1 MQCNQSLAQKQC
13 HSTYNAGMT
22 DSTSRLLGERVSQ
35 LRQLQSM
42 TLEQLAAASG
52 VSRSML
58 SQIERCK
65 ANPTL
70 AVTQRI
76 AQTFGISI
84 GELVDDPNASASID
98 VVRGD
103 DPGTVF
109 RADSE
114 CELRT
119 LSPLQLEKNIE
130 FYVITLQPGAELA
143 SAAHFEGT
151 REMFSVSQGAATVS
165 TGNSEVALRSGDTAH
180 YRADIPHVIRCEG
193 DEALKGFLVVSYR

>member
-1 MQCNQSLAQKQC
+1 MSD
-13 HSTYNAGMT
+13 T
-22 DSTSRLLGERVSQ
+22 TSKLLGERVSQ
-35 LRQLQSM
+35 LRQIQSM

-58 SQIERCK
+58 SQIERGR

-84 GELVDDPNASASID
+84 GELVDDPNAGATID
-98 VVRGD
+98 VVRRD
-103 DPGTVF
+103 DPSTVF
-109 RADSE
+109 RADAE

-130 FYVITLQPGAELA
+130 FYAITLNPGGELA

-151 REMFSVSQGAATVS
+151 REMLNVSSGEAVVLA
-165 TGNSEVALRSGDTAH
+165 GHSEIALGTGDTAH
-180 YRADIPHVIRCEG
+180 YRADLPHCIRCAG
-193 DEALKGFLVVSYR
+193 DEPLEGFLVVSYR

>member
-1 MQCNQSLAQKQC
+1 MSEL
-13 HSTYNAGMT
+13 
-22 DSTSRLLGERVSQ
+22 TSRLLGERVSQ
-35 LRQLQSM
+35 LRQLQGL

-58 SQIERCK
+58 SQIERGR

-76 AQTFGISI
+76 ARTFGISI
-84 GELVDDPNASASID
+84 GELVDDPGAGNGID

-103 DPGTVF
+103 DPGSLF
-109 RADSE
+109 RADAE

-119 LSPLQLEKNIE
+119 LSPLQREKCTE
-130 FYVITLQPGAELA
+130 FYAIALQPGAELR

-151 REMFSVSQGAATVS
+151 REMLTVS
-165 TGNSEVALRSGDTAH
+165 AGHAEVSAGGSRVALAPGDTAH
-180 YRADIPHVIRCEG
+180 YRADVAHCIRNRGGEPLRG
-193 DEALKGFLVVSYR
+193 YLVVTYS

>member
-1 MQCNQSLAQKQC
+1 MAPMSD
-13 HSTYNAGMT
+13 T
-22 DSTSRLLGERVSQ
+22 TSRLLGERVSQ
-35 LRQLQSM
+35 FRQLQSL

-58 SQIERCK
+58 SQIERGK

-84 GELVDDPNASASID
+84 GELVDDPEAGNRVD

-103 DPGTVF
+103 DPATLF
-109 RADSE
+109 RADGE

-130 FYVITLQPGAELA
+130 FYAVTLQPGAALTSE
-143 SAAHFEGT
+143 AHFEGT
-151 REMFSVSQGAATVS
+151 REMFTVS
-165 TGNSEVALRSGDTAH
+165 AGSAVIRAGSTQIALRCGDTGH
-180 YRADIPHVIRCEG
+180 YRADIPHAICAGREEELRG
-193 DEALKGFLVVSYR
+193 YLVVSYR

>member
-1 MQCNQSLAQKQC
+1 VS
-13 HSTYNAGMT
+13 

-42 TLEQLAAASG
+42 TLEQLATASG

-58 SQIERCK
+58 SQIERGK

-84 GELVDDPNASASID
+84 GELVDDPNASATID

-103 DPGTVF
+103 DPGTLF
-109 RADSE
+109 RADRE

-130 FYVITLQPGAELA
+130 FYAITLQPGASLA

-151 REMFSVSQGAATVS
+151 REMLTVAS
-165 TGNSEVALRSGDTAH
+165 GDARVRAGTTEIMLRAGDTAH
-180 YRADIPHVIRCEG
+180 YRADIPHEISG
-193 DEALKGFLVVSYR
+193 LGNDPLSAFLVVSYR

>member
-1 MQCNQSLAQKQC
+1 MN
-13 HSTYNAGMT
+13 

-58 SQIERCK
+58 SQIERGR

-84 GELVDDPNASASID
+84 GELVDDPTVSATID

-103 DPGTVF
+103 DPSTLF
-109 RADSE
+109 RKDAE

-130 FYVITLQPGAELA
+130 FYAVKLEPGAAME

-151 REMFSVSQGAATVS
+151 REMLSVEQGVAEISVGHSADLPHTIRAAES
-165 TGNSEVALRSGDTAH
+165 TPLRA
-180 YRADIPHVIRCEG
+180 Y
-193 DEALKGFLVVSYR
+193 LVVSYR